1 MERNIYDKSKIALCL
16 RSSRNKIINYL
27 LSRPLLWLSRRLFV
41 ELAGAGAIGKALS
54 FFQILNKSKNSRV
67 DKSRIIWFKNM
78 NSFLYIV
85 VFCQHFVKTG
95 EAEKVLLRLLK
106 FGEIEVIVFFECI
119 KCYLIIL
126 IIATIHQVISSSD
139 IRSYQSDLDW
149 IDPL

>member
-1 MERNIYDKSKIALCL
+1 
-16 RSSRNKIINYL
+16 
-27 LSRPLLWLSRRLFV
+27 
-41 ELAGAGAIGKALS
+41 
-54 FFQILNKSKNSRV
+54 
-67 DKSRIIWFKNM
+67 M

-139 IRSYQSDLDW
+139 IRSYQSDLD
-149 IDPL
+149 